1 MLVLLIG
8 TGIQQ
13 VVFVSTASDFLN
25 KEEFCAK
32 TCSEGRRWRQEA
44 PRRGRKYSEDCS
56 CLLLYVDKV
65 LRFYGG
71 RSLEVE
77 ALLCEERKM
86 WRLLASKV
94 FS

>member
-1 MLVLLIG
+1 M
-8 TGIQQ
+8 
-13 VVFVSTASDFLN
+13 VFISTAPDFFN
-25 KEEFCAK
+25 EEEFCAK
-32 TCSEGRRWRQEA
+32 TCSEGLHWRQEA
-44 PRRGRKYSEDCS
+44 LWRGGKYSEDCS
-56 CLLLYVDKV
+56 YLLLYVDKV

-77 ALLCEERKM
+77 ALLCEERGM

>member
-1 MLVLLIG
+1 MLKFLYEVRGVEVLP
-8 TGIQQ
+8 
-13 VVFVSTASDFLN
+13 TASDFFN

-32 TCSEGRRWRQEA
+32 TCSEGLHWRQEA
-44 PRRGRKYSEDCS
+44 LWRGGKYSEDCS
-56 CLLLYVDKV
+56 YLLLYVDKV

-77 ALLCEERKM
+77 ALLCEERGM